1 VTGVELVR
9 LRPGDAVRKAAAPW
23 SPGVPGSVNDDHG
36 PLTVDDL
43 TEVVYRDVHYRAT
56 RTQATGKPD
65 GAAQVVWVTGQRGSE
80 DGPQGDGLHGRLRG
94 LRPAVPDRQCAS
106 GDRRL
111 PPDAESQGAFGVGRG
126 AAARPGCLARF
137 PYYDEDAEFDE
148 IDAVARDL
156 ADLIRGIDPEAMAD
170 DRFWSTFVD
179 DVEMGD
185 FATQADELR
194 PTDKGFS
201 P

>member
-1 VTGVELVR
+1 MRPAFDVIVFPESEPESTVTGR
-9 LRPGDAVRKAAAPW
+9 RPEVWEALFRT
-23 SPGVPGSVNDDHG
+23 GVPRDLFSGRYACVQKPAVLDVPEYGRLIQFGLLVHDD
-36 PLTVDDL
+36 PICVDP
-43 TEVVYRDVHYRAT
+43 T
-56 RTQATGKPD
+56 
-65 GAAQVVWVTGQRGSE
+65 TGQVLE
-80 DGPQGDGLHGRLRG
+80 ILRKG
-94 LRPAVPDRQCAS
+94 TALFVNSSIAAFTEIVRAV
-106 GDRRL
+106 
-111 PPDAESQGAFGVGRG
+111 
-126 AAARPGCLARF
+126 LARF

-185 FATQADELR
+185 FATRADELR